1 MYHTILGD
9 LVLQRAET
17 IVWLDLPA
25 PLVMRRLVR
34 RSWVRKSDKVELWHG
49 NLEAPWPEQIRWLFW
64 PALKRIFENR
74 RRLPEKLA
82 EYPHLAVHRL
92 RSDAEVDA
100 FVQSIQ
106 ATEPI
111 SGSSNGSE
119 RQNTPPFV
127 ET

>member
-1 MYHTILGD
+1 
-9 LVLQRAET
+9 
-17 IVWLDLPA
+17 
-25 PLVMRRLVR
+25 MRRLLR
-34 RSWVRKSDKVELWHG
+34 RSWVRKRDKVELWHG
-49 NLEAPWPEQIRWLFW
+49 NLEAPWLEQIRWLFW
-64 PALKRIFENR
+64 PSFKRVFENR
-74 RRLPEKLA
+74 SRLPQTLA
-82 EYPHLAVHRL
+82 QYPHLTVHRL

-106 ATEPI
+106 ATESM